1 MGAKLRYASSEDV
14 FKEMTERIGPLK
26 GMTYIRLGCLGQK
39 ITVAEQHTSQA
50 VSV

>member
-14 FKEMTERIGPLK
+14 FQGDDRTARTVE
-26 GMTYIRLGCLGQK
+26 GMTYLRIGSLGQK
-39 ITVAEQHTSQA
+39 ITVAEQHTPQA